1 MVWGSIIA
9 WYLFLAGVG
18 AGAFITS
25 WLASRYAPQAVYTR
39 KAGRLLAPVVVII
52 GLLLLIIDA
61 RGGLFHPQRFLL
73 LIANLHSVMSWGVI
87 FLSIFVVIALFVAA
101 MEWIDFPVPR
111 VLELVGVIFAL
122 AVAGYTGVLLAVS
135 PTFPLWNNAMLP
147 VLFTVSALSTGASA
161 AFIAPLI
168 ARRHEFDMMMPLHKA
183 HAALPV
189 IEVFLVAALMFITY
203 YTNSAGHKSVISLLC
218 GRYAIAFWLGFVLLG
233 LAIPLV
239 VELRHVVHAS
249 QISTCDGE
257 EHTTSSGGLNLALF
271 ACVTALI
278 GGFLLRYLIIVSAL
292 PLDIVVK

>member
-9 WYLFLAGVG
+9 WYLFLAGLG

-25 WLASRYAPQAVYTR
+25 WLASKCAPTAVYTR

-61 RGGLFHPQRFLL
+61 RGGLFNPQRFLL
-73 LIANLHSVMSWGVI
+73 LIANLNSVMSWGVI

-101 MEWIDFPVPR
+101 MELLDFEVPR
-111 VLELVGVIFAL
+111 TLELLGIFFAL
-122 AVAGYTGVLLAVS
+122 LVAGYTGVLLAVC

-161 AFIAPLI
+161 TFIAPLV
-168 ARRHEFDMMMPLHKA
+168 ARRHEFDLMNALHKA

-189 IEVFLVAALMFITY
+189 IEVLLVAALLFITY
-203 YTNSAGHKSVISLLC
+203 YTNSAGHKSVLSLVC
-218 GRYAIAFWLGFVLLG
+218 GRYAVAFWVGFVLLG
-233 LAIPLV
+233 LAIPSV
-239 VELRHVVHAS
+239 VELRHVRHCLCQKSSDQIHNSSPAS
-249 QISTCDGE
+249 
-257 EHTTSSGGLNLALF
+257 LNLALL
-271 ACVTALI
+271 ACITALI